1 MIVLFDLDGVILDT
15 ESQYTIFWNRMGEQY
30 LQKKDFGLLIKGQ
43 TLKHILTYFAPDTHA
58 EVVESLN
65 DYEMNMP
72 YQQIPGAFAFMESLK
87 DNGVKTAVV
96 TSSNGPK
103 MENVYRHF
111 PEFKSLV
118 TKIFTSEYFTK
129 SKPDPECFLLAM
141 KELGGTPE
149 TTFVFEDSVNG
160 LKAARA
166 SGGIVMGLVTSNP
179 IEVVEPLSDHTLP
192 DFTQMDYTKL
202 LEIEKLL

>member
-43 TLKHILTYFAPDTHA
+43 TLKHILTYFAPETHA
-58 EVVESLN
+58 EVVETLN

-72 YQQIPGAFAFMESLK
+72 YHQIPGAFTFMESLK
-87 DNGVKTAVV
+87 ENGVKTAVV

-149 TTFVFEDSVNG
+149 TTFVFEDSENG
-160 LKAARA
+160 LEAARA
-166 SGGIVMGLVTSNP
+166 SGGIVMGLLTSNP
-179 IEVVEPLSDHTLP
+179 IDVVKPLSDHTLT
-192 DFTQMDYTKL
+192 DFTLMDYTKL
-202 LEIEKLL
+202 SEIEKLL